1 MHNTAQT
8 TSVSPFHYVTY
19 LSHCS
24 LSPQNSLSRLA
35 AVFLLRS
42 GDSRHCSRSATK
54 LFRTS
59 KRNAT
64 TTNALSKDSRPPYAN
79 KKPTQ
84 VSHNP
89 LSLTCFEAECPVFA
103 FDQLSSTNKCEHRS
117 ESCPSRAPTAYPRN
131 RWPMVTR
138 SSLRLCHSPADK
150 Q

>member
-8 TSVSPFHYVTY
+8 TSVSPFHYVPY

-24 LSPQNSLSRLA
+24 LAPQNSLSRLA

-42 GDSRHCSRSATK
+42 GDSRHCSQNATK

-64 TTNALSKDSRPPYAN
+64 TTNALSKDSRLPYAN

-103 FDQLSSTNKCEHRS
+103 VRSIVEHRQV
-117 ESCPSRAPTAYPRN
+117 RAPQRIVAFTCSHCIPSQPSAGGHQ
-131 RWPMVTR
+131 VELAALSFT
-138 SSLRLCHSPADK
+138 C
-150 Q
+150 